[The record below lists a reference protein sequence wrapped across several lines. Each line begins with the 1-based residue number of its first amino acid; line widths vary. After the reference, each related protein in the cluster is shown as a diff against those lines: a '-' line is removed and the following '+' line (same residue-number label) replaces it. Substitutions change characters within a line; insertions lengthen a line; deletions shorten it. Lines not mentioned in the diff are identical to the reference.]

1 MTRRMALEV
10 CAILAAMGALAGFVT
25 AQFIP
30 RQFRS
35 QTTVAFGGGATG
47 RYAEAASQTMSTEA
61 LRPVILQSAYYKSEL
76 DYTPVD
82 EVIERIQ
89 ANASIRS
96 VEGRNAF
103 HIEFTDPD
111 RYAALDVTRVL
122 AEQLAHNAGE
132 ATRVLEAIR
141 AGPTGPGLG
150 LCTSLG
156 AAAGLLIG
164 LIVVVVAWRSQTDI
178 S

>member
-1 MTRRMALEV
+1 MALEV

-25 AQFIP
+25 AQFLP
-30 RQFRS
+30 RQYRS
-35 QTTVAFGGGATG
+35 QTTVAFSGGATG
-47 RYAEAASQTMSTEA
+47 RYAEAAAQTMSTEA
-61 LRPVILQSAYYKSEL
+61 LRPVIFQSAYYKSEL

-89 ANASIRS
+89 ANASIRA
-96 VEGRNAF
+96 VEGGGRKAF
-103 HIEFTDPD
+103 RIEFIDPD

-132 ATRVLEAIR
+132 STRVLEPIR
-141 AGPTGPGLG
+141 AGLTGPGAG

-156 AAAGLLIG
+156 GAAGLAIG
-164 LIVVVVAWRSQTDI
+164 LIVVAIAWTSQADI